1 MKKHLLAV
9 VALAAVLFTTST
21 SADAQVRFGI
31 KAGLNLSSLSV
42 SDGWANLDTKHR
54 AGFFA
59 GVTTDVKVPL
69 VGLGFDASLL
79 YDQRN
84 FKTSYVDEKGNLE
97 ETTDKLMYLSVPI
110 NIKYTFGVDEVA
122 SIYFATGPQFSFNIS
137 NGDFTLDTMT
147 EKFKARTFDFYW
159 NVGVGFTVLGHVR
172 LGYTYNIPVTKSIDS
187 AYGSAKNKTNQIS
200 LTYLF

>member
-9 VALAAVLFTTST
+9 VALAAVLFTTTT

-31 KAGLNLSSLSV
+31 KAGLNLSSLSI
-42 SDGWANLDTKHR
+42 SEGWANLGTKHR

-59 GVTTDVKVPL
+59 GVTTDVKIPL
-69 VGLGFDASLL
+69 VGLGCDASVL

-84 FKTSYVDEKGNLE
+84 FKTDNGDGTYSN
-97 ETTDKLMYLSVPI
+97 DKLMYISVPL
-110 NIKYTFGVDEVA
+110 NIKYTFGIDEVA
-122 SIYFATGPQFSFNIS
+122 SIYFATGPQFSFNVS
-137 NGDFTLDTMT
+137 NGDFVLETAT

-159 NVGVGFTVLGHVR
+159 NVGLGFTVLNHFRV
-172 LGYTYNIPVTKSIDS
+172 GYTYNIPCTKSIDTV
-187 AYGSAKNKTNQIS
+187 YGSAKNKTNQIS